1 VVRQERAF
9 LDRREND
16 SGRKRFIPQAGQYY
30 EPQDFLEYLGP
41 VIQILYRDIRERK
54 VKIKVLAPPLDTI
67 FSGDEELELNLFKD
81 KIFTLSKEGN
91 KTFLK
96 HNPVKDGVW
105 KIIVFDIPESKRFIR
120 NFIRARLKSL
130 GFKKWQNS
138 IWVSPFV
145 LDEDLEKEL
154 EELAS
159 KIFIRLIK
167 TTDINYTK
175 DLEKMFE

>member
-1 VVRQERAF
+1 MSRTLSVLSKEILTTLNNRPEQALEDFYSQFSPKFGKKEIYNTVFRLIGQE
-9 LDRREND
+9 LIEG
-16 SGRKRFIPQAGQYY
+16 SGRG
-30 EPQDFLEYLGP
+30 
-41 VIQILYRDIRERK
+41 
-54 VKIKVLAPPLDTI
+54 
-67 FSGDEELELNLFKD
+67 KD
-81 KIFTLSKEGN
+81 KTFILSKEGK

-96 HNPVKDGVW
+96 HNPVRDGVW

-138 IWVSPFV
+138 IWVSPFA